1 MIRAYV
7 NLCKTYG
14 EILEKMEIDELREQ
28 LMEVKTLYE
37 KAIEEIKKLIKKIRD

>member
-14 EILEKMEIDELREQ
+14 EILEKMEINELRIQ
-28 LMEVKTLYE
+28 LMEVKEIYE
-37 KAIEEIKKLIKKIRD
+37 KALKEMEKN